1 MKKLFAVI
9 PIAILIILLS
19 SSRFIF
25 ASTYYEVGYCIIKQ
39 YDNYIAPGFYTLYC
53 NNAENARYPY
63 SYSNYLYLKVGQI
76 GSVGFQTYIFDTRNN
91 EYKPVI
97 IGRYLDIAY
106 IDQNTNPSNQFT
118 DSIILNDSLGTSIIY
133 ANYDEFLNNVPP
145 EYLPEEPTWWDIL
158 KENAQRVIRDV
169 LELAGIPVDAAI
181 DLDNWLSD
189 LFTVKVGEGEDS
201 LANQINT
208 EPLPTPTPTPTPIP
222 YQTVMTPDNNGGFTI
237 QYIYNNPSGTPT
249 AHPQPPSNNITNNYG
264 SDFEYPYYEN
274 PENKDN
280 PFKLKIPWYLKLI
293 LNNNDIPIETL
304 DDHYLVAQN
313 QIQSDD
319 VLEAIDTV
327 YNGFQ
332 VIPTDWLLILGAIAC
347 LPVFASLISRMLNG

>member
-1 MKKLFAVI
+1 MKKLLAVI
-9 PIAILIILLS
+9 PIAILFVLLS
-19 SSRFIF
+19 KYIF
-25 ASTYYEVGYCIIKQ
+25 VLADTSTLIICAEA
-39 YDNYIAPGFYTLYC
+39 Y
-53 NNAENARYPY
+53 ENAGYYMRYGYTINENSYINVLSNNHIRIEYAIPLGY
-63 SYSNYLYLKVGQI
+63 SQPQSSFNTLSEAFEYDQSYFSYSGSSQISWYGEIVYIGDINIVGSSENLY
-76 GSVGFQTYIFDTRNN
+76 SEEEYNN
-91 EYKPVI
+91 I
-97 IGRYLDIAY
+97 I
-106 IDQNTNPSNQFT
+106 N
-118 DSIILNDSLGTSIIY
+118 
-133 ANYDEFLNNVPP
+133 PP
-145 EYLPEEPTWWDIL
+145 EPELTWWDIL
-158 KENAQRVIRDV
+158 KENAQRVIRDI
-169 LELAGIPVDAAI
+169 LELSGIPVDAAI
-181 DLDNWLSD
+181 DLDNWFSD
-189 LFTVKVGEGEDS
+189 LFIVKVGEGEDS

-222 YQTVMTPDNNGGFTI
+222 YQTVMTPDNNGGFII

>member
-1 MKKLFAVI
+1 MKKLLAVI
-9 PIAILIILLS
+9 PIATLIILLFNEKS
-19 SSRFIF
+19 AF
-25 ASTYYEVGYCIIKQ
+25 AVGYPGKPLSEYNNIIVYWDITYNYYFISYTDNNIICSFDSNYNNWKLNFSDMGYEIVSKDLEFTKNYLTNNLPINLWTRGGNESFYCRSYLEIIKGSISGELP
-39 YDNYIAPGFYTLYC
+39 DFAI
-53 NNAENARYPY
+53 YP
-63 SYSNYLYLKVGQI
+63 
-76 GSVGFQTYIFDTRNN
+76 
-91 EYKPVI
+91 EP
-97 IGRYLDIAY
+97 
-106 IDQNTNPSNQFT
+106 
-118 DSIILNDSLGTSIIY
+118 
-133 ANYDEFLNNVPP
+133 
-145 EYLPEEPTWWDIL
+145 PEEPSWWDIL

-169 LELAGIPVDAAI
+169 LQLVGVPIDAAI

-237 QYIYNNPSGTPT
+237 QYIYPDPSGTPT

-280 PFKLKIPWYLKLI
+280 PFQLKIPWYLKLI

-319 VLEAIDTV
+319 VLDAIDTV

-332 VIPTDWLLILGAIAC
+332 VIPTDWLLLLGAIAC